1 MTLRSLDFMGIE
13 YHQVLAKCDLIG
25 DDDLSGKLTSEG
37 IVRQP
42 YRLRYKTALSITLFN
57 RQGSLSH

>member
-1 MTLRSLDFMGIE
+1 MGIE